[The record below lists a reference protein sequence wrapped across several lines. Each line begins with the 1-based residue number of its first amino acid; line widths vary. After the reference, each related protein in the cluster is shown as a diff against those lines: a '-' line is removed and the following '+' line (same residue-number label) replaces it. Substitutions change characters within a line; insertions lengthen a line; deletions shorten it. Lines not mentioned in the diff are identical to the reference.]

1 LENAD
6 IPFDVVVA
14 KLQKTQQATPQ
25 STLSASMRSTR
36 ASNKN
41 VEIFHHM
48 FDFQLPEQCVSALRL
63 GPLQL
68 RPLEF
73 DREVAIYEMT
83 WKIMPNADFSELTVG
98 VEYST
103 QKYCLSGVQQMMRD
117 YSQLLADMADAILGS
132 TDTVSLKSLGQFFP
146 LPHGAGPQATGASE
160 AETQDSEGDISDD
173 AELADFCASKVSRWN
188 HHFDSTNYHVDVS
201 KAKCWHEMI
210 ATHARVQPQAT
221 AVVFEDT
228 VIT

>member
-25 STLSASMRSTR
+25 STLSAYMRSTR
-36 ASNKN
+36 ASKS

-83 WKIMPNADFSELTVG
+83 WKIMPNADFSELTVC

-132 TDTVSLKSLGQFFP
+132 TDTVSHQSLGQFFP
-146 LPHGAGPQATGASE
+146 LPAAEP
-160 AETQDSEGDISDD
+160 ETQDSEGDISDD
-173 AELADFCASKVSRWN
+173 AELADFCASNVSRWN
-188 HHFDSTNYHVDVS
+188 HHFDSTHYHVDVS